1 METTLK
7 IAAYI
12 WMAICA
18 VSHVRIEAKKRGN
31 NTSFKTLKVGYII
44 QISYYWFITALFII

>member
-7 IAAYI
+7 IIAYI